1 MKTFARYLLVGLV
14 NTGIGYVI
22 IFLCMY
28 GLKLSPEISNLLG
41 YGLGM
46 MISYT
51 LNRIFTFGN
60 LPTTRVMAVRFAI
73 VNGTAYLLNL
83 GMLVLLV
90 RGLGLHAGLSQVIS
104 SGVYVIAAFLVNKH
118 YVFRPGRIDPA
129 SKG

>member
-1 MKTFARYLLVGLV
+1 MRTFVRYLLVGLV

-51 LNRIFTFGN
+51 LNRTFTFGN
-60 LPTTRVMAVRFAI
+60 LPTTRAMAARFAV

-104 SGVYVIAAFLVNKH
+104 SGVYVVAAFLVNKH
-118 YVFRPGRIDPA
+118 YVFRAR
-129 SKG
+129 